1 MSSQAKIQELTT
13 ELKQHNYSYYI
24 LAQPTISDRD
34 FDMKLK
40 ELEKLERAFPQYA
53 DPNSPTQQ
61 VGGDITKNFNTVP
74 HSSRMLSLGNTY
86 NKEDLLDFDTRVAKL
101 NGGNEY
107 KYTAELK
114 FDGFAIAL
122 RYTDGKLTQAIT
134 RGDGTQ
140 GDDVTANVKTIRS
153 IPHQLIGNYP
163 PSLEV
168 RGEIFMHKAAFAR
181 LNEERAIKGED
192 LYKNPRNTAA
202 GTIKLQDSAEVA
214 KRPLD
219 GFLYQLAEHGKEELD
234 HWDSLQRMKSYGL
247 PVNDA
252 TRICDAIED
261 VWKFIEH
268 WDTERKN
275 LSFEIDGV
283 VIKVN
288 SRLQQQE
295 MGFTSKFPR
304 WAMSYK
310 FETERAESKLLSIS
324 YQVGRTGAVTPV
336 ANLEPMQLLGT
347 TVKRASLHNADFIA
361 QLDVR
366 VGDTVFVEKGGEI
379 IPKIVEVDASN
390 RDADSKRTQFTAT
403 CPECDTLL
411 ERPEGDA
418 VFRCPNTQ
426 SCPPQVKGRIEHFIG
441 RKAMDVASL
450 GEGKIDVLVE
460 NGVINKPAD
469 LYALTFDMLEN
480 QSKVIEDEDAGFK
493 IDGSLVVELQRA
505 LFAMANKW
513 GNAPLKVLNDLNP
526 KSISDFLVLDISG
539 VLSETHKNSILKL
552 RNFINKRQQT
562 GRFSESFFSSD
573 FVFVE
578 SVFTFR
584 FPKECE
590 MLKLAFDQFDY
601 IDELMSS
608 NQSSDFQLFITRLSD
623 RRKLT
628 IQKTSAENILEG
640 LGASKK
646 IPFERVLF
654 GLGIRFVGETVA
666 KKLAFH
672 FKNID
677 AIMAADFETL
687 NGVEEIGGVI
697 AKSVIDFFSQPENR
711 EEIEKLKFAGL
722 QFEVVEKELATNAL
736 EGAKIVVSGTFTL
749 FSRNELKKIIED
761 NGGVNVSS
769 ISKNTD
775 FIIAGD
781 SMGPAKKEKAE
792 KLGVKMISENDFKQ
806 MIAE

>member
-1 MSSQAKIQELTT
+1 MSPQAKLQELTA
-13 ELKQHNYSYYI
+13 ELKQHNYDYYV
-24 LAQPTISDRD
+24 LANPTISDRE

-40 ELEKLERAFPQYA
+40 ELEKLEQAFPQYT

-61 VGGDITKNFNTVP
+61 VGGGITKNFETVP
-74 HSSRMLSLGNTY
+74 HSTRMLSLGNTY
-86 NKEDLLDFDTRVAKL
+86 NKEELLDFDKRVAKL
-101 NGGNEY
+101 NGGNAY
-107 KYTAELK
+107 QYTAELK

-122 RYTDGKLTQAIT
+122 RYADGKLSRAIT

-153 IPHQLIGNYP
+153 IPHQLRGNYP
-163 PSLEV
+163 PNLEV
-168 RGEIFMHKAAFAR
+168 RGEIFMHKAAFAK
-181 LNEERAIKGED
+181 LNEERANKGED

-234 HWDSLQRMKSYGL
+234 HWDSLQRMKEYGL

-252 TRICDAIED
+252 TQLCDTIED
-261 VWKFIEH
+261 VWTFIEH

-361 QLDVR
+361 ELDIR
-366 VGDTVFVEKGGEI
+366 IGDRVFVEKGGEI
-379 IPKIVEVDASN
+379 IPKIVEVDASG
-390 RDADSKRTQFTAT
+390 RGPGSEPTQFTST
-403 CPECDTLL
+403 CPECETLL

-418 VFRCPNTQ
+418 VYRCPNTQ
-426 SCPPQVKGRIEHFIG
+426 HCPPQVKGRIEHFIG

-450 GEGKIDVLVE
+450 GEGKIDVLYQSGLVRR
-460 NGVINKPAD
+460 VAD
-469 LYALTFDMLEN
+469 LY
-480 QSKVIEDEDAGFK
+480 
-493 IDGSLVVELQRA
+493 SLQGEQL
-505 LFAMANKW
+505 L
-513 GNAPLKVLNDLNP
+513 GLS
-526 KSISDFLVLDISG
+526 KSI
-539 VLSETHKNSILKL
+539 
-552 RNFINKRQQT
+552 INEDT
-562 GRFSESFFSSD
+562 GDERIVSF
-573 FVFVE
+573 
-578 SVFTFR
+578 
-584 FPKECE
+584 KE
-590 MLKLAFDQFDY
+590 
-601 IDELMSS
+601 
-608 NQSSDFQLFITRLSD
+608 
-623 RRKLT
+623 
-628 IQKTSAENILEG
+628 KTVENIVG
-640 LGASKK
+640 GIQASKQ

-677 AIMAADFETL
+677 ALIAADFETL
-687 NGVEEIGGVI
+687 NAVSEIGGVI
-697 AKSVIDFFSQPENR
+697 AKSVIDYFSIPENR
-711 EEIEKLKFAGL
+711 EEIEQMKVAGL
-722 QFEVVEKELATNAL
+722 QFEVIEKELASNAL
-736 EGAKIVVSGTFTL
+736 DGAKIVVSGVFNR
-749 FSRNELKKIIED
+749 FSRNELKKLIED
-761 NGGVNVSS
+761 NGGKNVSS
-769 ISKNTD
+769 ISKSTD
-775 FIIAGD
+775 FIVAGD

-792 KLGVKMISENDFKQ
+792 KLGVRMITEDEF
-806 MIAE
+806 AEMLG

>member
-1 MSSQAKIQELTT
+1 MSSQAKIQELTV
-13 ELKQHNYSYYI
+13 ELKQHNYNYYI

-40 ELEKLERAFPQYA
+40 ELEKLEQSYPQYA

-61 VGGDITKNFNTVP
+61 VGGGITKNFNTVP

-86 NKEDLLDFDTRVAKL
+86 NKEELLDFDTRVAKL

-122 RYTDGKLTQAIT
+122 RYSNGELVQAIT

-140 GDDVTANVKTIRS
+140 GDDVTANVKTVKN
-153 IPHQLIGNYP
+153 IPHQLTGDIPENI
-163 PSLEV
+163 EV
-168 RGEIFMHKAAFAR
+168 RGEMFIHKAAFAK
-181 LNEERAIKGED
+181 LNEQRARNGED

-202 GTIKLQDSAEVA
+202 GTIKLQNSAEVA
-214 KRPLD
+214 RRPLD
-219 GFLYQLAEHGKEELD
+219 GFMYQLAEHGKEELD

-252 TRICDAIED
+252 TRICDTIEE
-261 VWKFIEH
+261 VWKFIEY
-268 WDTERKN
+268 WDIERKN

-295 MGFTSKFPR
+295 MGFTSKYPR

-366 VGDTVFVEKGGEI
+366 VGDIVFVEKGGEI

-390 RDADSKRTQFTAT
+390 REAGSQPTQFTAT

-441 RKAMDVASL
+441 RKAMDVASF
-450 GEGKIDVLVE
+450 GEGKIDVLYQSGLVHR
-460 NGVINKPAD
+460 PAD
-469 LYALTFDMLEN
+469 LYALVQEQLLGL
-480 QSKVIEDEDAGFK
+480 SKAILNEDTGDERVVSFK
-493 IDGSLVVELQRA
+493 E
-505 LFAMANKW
+505 
-513 GNAPLKVLNDLNP
+513 
-526 KSISDFLVLDISG
+526 
-539 VLSETHKNSILKL
+539 
-552 RNFINKRQQT
+552 
-562 GRFSESFFSSD
+562 
-573 FVFVE
+573 
-578 SVFTFR
+578 
-584 FPKECE
+584 
-590 MLKLAFDQFDY
+590 
-601 IDELMSS
+601 
-608 NQSSDFQLFITRLSD
+608 
-623 RRKLT
+623 
-628 IQKTSAENILEG
+628 KTVENILEG
-640 LGASKK
+640 IDQSKSQ
-646 IPFERVLF
+646 PFERVLF

-666 KKLAFH
+666 KKLAFN

-697 AKSVIDFFSQPENR
+697 AKSVIDYFSIAENR
-711 EEIEKLKFAGL
+711 EEIEQLKAAGL
-722 QFEVVEKELATNAL
+722 QFEVVEKELASNSL
-736 EGAKIVVSGTFTL
+736 DGAKIVVSGVFIR
-749 FSRNELKKIIED
+749 FSRNELKKLIED
-761 NGGVNVSS
+761 NGGKNVSS
-769 ISKNTD
+769 ISKSTD
-775 FIIAGD
+775 FIVAGD

-792 KLGVKMISENDFKQ
+792 KLGVRMISEDELAG
-806 MIAE
+806 MLE

>member
-1 MSSQAKIQELTT
+1 MSPQAKLQELTA
-13 ELKQHNYSYYI
+13 ELKQHNYDYYV
-24 LAQPTISDRD
+24 LANPTISDRE

-40 ELEKLERAFPQYA
+40 ELEKLEQAFPQYT

-61 VGGDITKNFNTVP
+61 VGGGITKNFETVP
-74 HSSRMLSLGNTY
+74 HSTRMLSLGNTY
-86 NKEDLLDFDTRVAKL
+86 NKEELLDFDKRVAKL
-101 NGGNEY
+101 NGGNAY
-107 KYTAELK
+107 QYTAELK

-122 RYTDGKLTQAIT
+122 RYADGKLSRAIT

-153 IPHQLIGNYP
+153 IPHQLRGNYP
-163 PSLEV
+163 PNLEV
-168 RGEIFMHKAAFAR
+168 RGEIFMHKAAFAK
-181 LNEERAIKGED
+181 LNEERANKGED

-234 HWDSLQRMKSYGL
+234 HWDSLQRMKEYGL

-252 TRICDAIED
+252 TQLCDTIED
-261 VWKFIEH
+261 VWTFIEH

-361 QLDVR
+361 ELDIR
-366 VGDTVFVEKGGEI
+366 IGDRVFVEKGGEI
-379 IPKIVEVDASN
+379 IPKIVEVDASG
-390 RDADSKRTQFTAT
+390 RGPGSEPTQFTPT
-403 CPECDTLL
+403 CPECETLL

-418 VFRCPNTQ
+418 VYRCPNTQ
-426 SCPPQVKGRIEHFIG
+426 HCPPQVKGRIEHFIG

-450 GEGKIDVLVE
+450 GEGKIDVLYQSGLVRR
-460 NGVINKPAD
+460 VAD
-469 LYALTFDMLEN
+469 LY
-480 QSKVIEDEDAGFK
+480 
-493 IDGSLVVELQRA
+493 SLQGEQL
-505 LFAMANKW
+505 L
-513 GNAPLKVLNDLNP
+513 GLS
-526 KSISDFLVLDISG
+526 KSI
-539 VLSETHKNSILKL
+539 
-552 RNFINKRQQT
+552 INEDT
-562 GRFSESFFSSD
+562 GDERIVSF
-573 FVFVE
+573 
-578 SVFTFR
+578 
-584 FPKECE
+584 KE
-590 MLKLAFDQFDY
+590 
-601 IDELMSS
+601 
-608 NQSSDFQLFITRLSD
+608 
-623 RRKLT
+623 
-628 IQKTSAENILEG
+628 KTVENIVG
-640 LGASKK
+640 GIQASKQ

-677 AIMAADFETL
+677 ALIAADFETL
-687 NGVEEIGGVI
+687 NAVSEIGGVI
-697 AKSVIDFFSQPENR
+697 AKSVIDYFSIPENR
-711 EEIEKLKFAGL
+711 EEIEQMKVAGL
-722 QFEVVEKELATNAL
+722 QFEVIEKELASNAL
-736 EGAKIVVSGTFTL
+736 DGAKIVVSGVFTS
-749 FSRNELKKIIED
+749 FSRNELKKLIED
-761 NGGVNVSS
+761 NGGKNVSS
-769 ISKNTD
+769 ISKSTD
-775 FIIAGD
+775 FIVAGD

-792 KLGVKMISENDFKQ
+792 KLGVKMITEDEFAK
-806 MIAE
+806 MLG

>member
-1 MSSQAKIQELTT
+1 MVFRTFAAVSTQAKIKQLTA
-13 ELKQHNYSYYI
+13 ELKKYNHEYYV
-24 LAQPTISDRD
+24 LAQSTISDRE

-40 ELEKLERAFPQYA
+40 ELEKLEAAFPQYA

-61 VGGDITKNFNTVP
+61 VGGDVTKNFNTVP

-86 NKEDLLDFDTRVAKL
+86 NKEELLDFDTRVTKL

-107 KYTAELK
+107 QYTAELK

-122 RYTDGKLTQAIT
+122 RYINGKLEQAIT
-134 RGDGTQ
+134 RGDGTK

-153 IPHQLIGNYP
+153 VPHLLSGNYP
-163 PSLEV
+163 PNLEV
-168 RGEIFMHKAAFAR
+168 RGEIFMHKAAFTR
-181 LNEERAIKGED
+181 LNEDRAKNGED

-214 KRPLD
+214 RRPLD

-252 TRICDAIED
+252 TKLCDTIEE
-261 VWKFIEH
+261 VWKFIEY
-268 WDTERKN
+268 WEIERKN

-361 QLDVR
+361 QLDIR

-390 RDADSKRTQFTAT
+390 RDAYSQPTKFTTT
-403 CPECDTLL
+403 CPECDTIL
-411 ERPEGDA
+411 ERPDGDA
-418 VFRCPNTQ
+418 VFRCTNTQ
-426 SCPPQVKGRIEHFIG
+426 SCPPQVKGRIEHFIS

-450 GEGKIDVLVE
+450 GEGKIDVLYQSGLVHRA
-460 NGVINKPAD
+460 AD
-469 LYALTFDMLEN
+469 LYKLKSEDLLGL
-480 QSKVIEDEDAGFK
+480 SKAIVNEDTGDERIVSFK
-493 IDGSLVVELQRA
+493 ERTV
-505 LFAMANKW
+505 
-513 GNAPLKVLNDLNP
+513 
-526 KSISDFLVLDISG
+526 
-539 VLSETHKNSILKL
+539 
-552 RNFINKRQQT
+552 
-562 GRFSESFFSSD
+562 
-573 FVFVE
+573 
-578 SVFTFR
+578 
-584 FPKECE
+584 
-590 MLKLAFDQFDY
+590 
-601 IDELMSS
+601 
-608 NQSSDFQLFITRLSD
+608 
-623 RRKLT
+623 
-628 IQKTSAENILEG
+628 ENIITGLES
-640 LGASKK
+640 SKNQ
-646 IPFERVLF
+646 PFERVLF

-677 AIMAADFETL
+677 ALMAADVETL
-687 NGVEEIGGVI
+687 NAVEEIGSVI
-697 AKSVIDFFSQPENR
+697 AKSVIDYFGIAANR
-711 EEIEKLKFAGL
+711 EEIAQLHVAGL
-722 QFEVVEKELATNAL
+722 QFEVVEKELASNAL
-736 EGAKIVVSGTFTL
+736 EGAKIVVSGVFTR
-749 FSRNELKKIIED
+749 FSRNELKQLIED
-761 NGGVNVSS
+761 NGGKNVSS
-769 ISKNTD
+769 ISKSTD
-775 FIIAGD
+775 FIVAGE

-792 KLGVKMISENDFKQ
+792 KLGIRMITEDEFAE
-806 MIAE
+806 MI

>member
-1 MSSQAKIQELTT
+1 MFCTFATVSTQAKIQELTT
-13 ELKQHNYSYYI
+13 ELKKHNYNYYV
-24 LAQPTISDRD
+24 LANPTISDRE

-40 ELEKLERAFPQYA
+40 ELETLEQAFPQYA
-53 DPNSPTQQ
+53 DPNSPSQQ
-61 VGGDITKNFNTVP
+61 VGGDITKSFNTVP

-86 NKEDLLDFDTRVAKL
+86 NKEELQDFDGRVAKL
-101 NGGNEY
+101 NGGNSY
-107 KYTAELK
+107 NYTAELK

-122 RYTDGKLTQAIT
+122 RYEGGKLNQAIT

-153 IPHQLIGNYP
+153 IPHQLKGNFP
-163 PSLEV
+163 PKLEV
-168 RGEIFMHKAAFAR
+168 RGEIFMHKAAFAK
-181 LNEERAIKGED
+181 LNEERAKSGED

-234 HWDSLQRMKSYGL
+234 HWDSLQRMKAYGL

-252 TRICDAIED
+252 TRLCDTIED
-261 VWKFIEH
+261 VWKFIED

-361 QLDVR
+361 DLDIR
-366 VGDTVFVEKGGEI
+366 IGDRVFVEKGGEI
-379 IPKIVEVDASN
+379 IPKIVEVDARN
-390 RDADSKRTQFTAT
+390 RASDSQPTQFTET
-403 CPECDTLL
+403 CPECETVLV
-411 ERPEGDA
+411 RPDGDA

-450 GEGKIDVLVE
+450 GEGKIDLLYQAGLVRRA
-460 NGVINKPAD
+460 AD
-469 LYALTFDMLEN
+469 LYTLDADQLLGLRKTIPNE
-480 QSKVIEDEDAGFK
+480 ETGDER
-493 IDGSLVVELQRA
+493 IV
-505 LFAMANKW
+505 
-513 GNAPLKVLNDLNP
+513 
-526 KSISDFLVLDISG
+526 
-539 VLSETHKNSILKL
+539 
-552 RNFINKRQQT
+552 
-562 GRFSESFFSSD
+562 SFQ
-573 FVFVE
+573 E
-578 SVFTFR
+578 
-584 FPKECE
+584 
-590 MLKLAFDQFDY
+590 
-601 IDELMSS
+601 
-608 NQSSDFQLFITRLSD
+608 
-623 RRKLT
+623 
-628 IQKTSAENILEG
+628 KTVENIVAGIES
-640 LGASKK
+640 SKSQ
-646 IPFERVLF
+646 PFERVLF

-677 AIMAADFETL
+677 ALMIADFETL

-697 AKSVIDFFSQPENR
+697 ARSVIDYFSIPENR
-711 EEIEKLKFAGL
+711 EEIEELKAAGL
-722 QFEVVEKELATNAL
+722 HFEVVEKELASNAL
-736 EGAKIVVSGTFTL
+736 DGAKIVVSGVFTL
-749 FSRNELKKIIED
+749 FSRNELKKLIED
-761 NGGVNVSS
+761 NGGKNVSS
-769 ISKNTD
+769 ISKSTD
-775 FIIAGD
+775 FIVAGE

-792 KLGVKMISENDFKQ
+792 KLGVKMISESEF
-806 MIAE
+806 AEIIE

>member
-1 MSSQAKIQELTT
+1 MSSQAKIQELTV
-13 ELKQHNYSYYI
+13 ELKQHNYNYYI

-40 ELEKLERAFPQYA
+40 DLEKLEQAFPQYA

-86 NKEDLLDFDTRVAKL
+86 NKEELLDFDTRVAKL
-101 NGGNEY
+101 NGGNAY
-107 KYTAELK
+107 NYTAELK

-122 RYTDGKLTQAIT
+122 RYANGELVQAIT

-140 GDDVTANVKTIRS
+140 GDDVTANVKTVKN
-153 IPHQLIGNYP
+153 IPHQLTGDIPENI
-163 PSLEV
+163 EV
-168 RGEIFMHKAAFAR
+168 RGEMFIHKAAFAK
-181 LNEERAIKGED
+181 LNEQRARNGED

-214 KRPLD
+214 RRPLD
-219 GFLYQLAEHGKEELD
+219 GFMYQLAEHGKEELD

-252 TRICDAIED
+252 TRICDTIEE
-261 VWKFIEH
+261 VWKFIEY
-268 WDTERKN
+268 WDIERKN

-288 SRLQQQE
+288 SCLQQQE
-295 MGFTSKFPR
+295 MGFTSKYPR

-390 RDADSKRTQFTAT
+390 REAGSQPTQFTAT

-450 GEGKIDVLVE
+450 GEGKIDVLYQSGLVHR
-460 NGVINKPAD
+460 PAD
-469 LYALTFDMLEN
+469 LYALVQEQLLGL
-480 QSKVIEDEDAGFK
+480 SKAIVNEDTGDERVVSFK
-493 IDGSLVVELQRA
+493 E
-505 LFAMANKW
+505 
-513 GNAPLKVLNDLNP
+513 
-526 KSISDFLVLDISG
+526 
-539 VLSETHKNSILKL
+539 
-552 RNFINKRQQT
+552 
-562 GRFSESFFSSD
+562 
-573 FVFVE
+573 
-578 SVFTFR
+578 
-584 FPKECE
+584 
-590 MLKLAFDQFDY
+590 
-601 IDELMSS
+601 
-608 NQSSDFQLFITRLSD
+608 
-623 RRKLT
+623 
-628 IQKTSAENILEG
+628 KTVENILEG
-640 LGASKK
+640 IDQSKSQ
-646 IPFERVLF
+646 PFERVLF

-666 KKLAFH
+666 KKLAFN

-677 AIMAADFETL
+677 AIMAANFEIL

-697 AKSVIDFFSQPENR
+697 AKSVIDYFSIAENR
-711 EEIEKLKFAGL
+711 EEIEQLKAAGL
-722 QFEVVEKELATNAL
+722 QFEVVEKELASNSL
-736 EGAKIVVSGTFTL
+736 DGAKIVVSGVFTR
-749 FSRNELKKIIED
+749 FSRNELKKLIED
-761 NGGVNVSS
+761 NGGKNVSS
-769 ISKNTD
+769 ISKSTD
-775 FIIAGD
+775 FIVAGD

-792 KLGVKMISENDFKQ
+792 KLGVRMISEDELAG
-806 MIAE
+806 MLE

>member
-1 MSSQAKIQELTT
+1 MSPQAKLQELTA
-13 ELKQHNYSYYI
+13 ELKQHNYDYYV
-24 LAQPTISDRD
+24 LANPTISDRE

-40 ELEKLERAFPQYA
+40 ELEKLEQAFPQYT

-61 VGGDITKNFNTVP
+61 VGGGITKNFETVP
-74 HSSRMLSLGNTY
+74 HSTRMLSLGNTY
-86 NKEDLLDFDTRVAKL
+86 NKEELLDFDKRVAKL
-101 NGGNEY
+101 NGGNAY
-107 KYTAELK
+107 QYTAELK

-122 RYTDGKLTQAIT
+122 RYADGKLSRAIT

-153 IPHQLIGNYP
+153 IPHQLRGNYP
-163 PSLEV
+163 PNLEV
-168 RGEIFMHKAAFAR
+168 RGEIFMHKAAFAK
-181 LNEERAIKGED
+181 LNEERANKGED

-234 HWDSLQRMKSYGL
+234 HWDSLQRMKEYGL

-252 TRICDAIED
+252 TQLCDTIED
-261 VWKFIEH
+261 VWTFIEH

-361 QLDVR
+361 ELDIR
-366 VGDTVFVEKGGEI
+366 IGDRVFVEKGGEI
-379 IPKIVEVDASN
+379 IPKIVEVDASG
-390 RDADSKRTQFTAT
+390 RGPGSEPTQFTPT
-403 CPECDTLL
+403 CPECETLL

-418 VFRCPNTQ
+418 VYRCPNTQ
-426 SCPPQVKGRIEHFIG
+426 HCPPQVKGRIEHFIG

-450 GEGKIDVLVE
+450 GEGKIDVLYQSGLVRR
-460 NGVINKPAD
+460 VAD
-469 LYALTFDMLEN
+469 LY
-480 QSKVIEDEDAGFK
+480 
-493 IDGSLVVELQRA
+493 SLQGEQL
-505 LFAMANKW
+505 L
-513 GNAPLKVLNDLNP
+513 GLS
-526 KSISDFLVLDISG
+526 KSI
-539 VLSETHKNSILKL
+539 
-552 RNFINKRQQT
+552 INEDT
-562 GRFSESFFSSD
+562 GDERIVSF
-573 FVFVE
+573 
-578 SVFTFR
+578 
-584 FPKECE
+584 KE
-590 MLKLAFDQFDY
+590 
-601 IDELMSS
+601 
-608 NQSSDFQLFITRLSD
+608 
-623 RRKLT
+623 
-628 IQKTSAENILEG
+628 KTVENIVG
-640 LGASKK
+640 GIQASKQ

-677 AIMAADFETL
+677 ALIAADFETL
-687 NGVEEIGGVI
+687 NAVSEIGGVI
-697 AKSVIDFFSQPENR
+697 AKSVIDYFSIPENR
-711 EEIEKLKFAGL
+711 EEIEQMKVAGL
-722 QFEVVEKELATNAL
+722 QFEVIEKELASNAL
-736 EGAKIVVSGTFTL
+736 DGAKIVVSGVFNR
-749 FSRNELKKIIED
+749 FSRNELKKLIED
-761 NGGVNVSS
+761 NGGKNVSS
-769 ISKNTD
+769 ISKSTD
-775 FIIAGD
+775 FIVAGD
-781 SMGPAKKEKAE
+781 SMGPAKKEKA
-792 KLGVKMISENDFKQ
+792 
-806 MIAE
+806 

>member
-1 MSSQAKIQELTT
+1 VSTKAKIQELTV
-13 ELKQHNYSYYI
+13 ELKQHNYDYYV
-24 LAQPTISDRD
+24 LANSTISDRD

-86 NKEDLLDFDTRVAKL
+86 NKEELLDFDGRVAKL
-101 NGGNEY
+101 NGGNTY
-107 KYTAELK
+107 NYTAELK

-122 RYTDGKLTQAIT
+122 RYANGELVQAIT

-140 GDDVTANVKTIRS
+140 GDDVTANVKTVKN
-153 IPHQLIGNYP
+153 IPHQLTGDIPENI
-163 PSLEV
+163 EV
-168 RGEIFMHKAAFAR
+168 RGEMFIHKAAFAK
-181 LNEERAIKGED
+181 LNEQRAKNGED

-214 KRPLD
+214 RRPLD
-219 GFLYQLAEHGKEELD
+219 GFMYQLAEHGKEELD

-252 TRICDAIED
+252 TRLCDTIEE

-268 WDTERKN
+268 WDIERKN
-275 LSFEIDGV
+275 LGFEIDGV

-361 QLDVR
+361 QLDIR
-366 VGDTVFVEKGGEI
+366 VGDRVFVEKGGEI

-390 RDADSKRTQFTAT
+390 REVGSQPTQFTTT

-460 NGVINKPAD
+460 NGVIRKPAD
-469 LYALTFDMLEN
+469 LYALTIGSLEN
-480 QSKVIEDEDAGFK
+480 QTKVIADEDAGYR
-493 IDGSLVVELQRA
+493 IDGNLVVDHVRG
-505 LFAMANKW
+505 LFAMAHKW
-513 GNAPLKVLNDLNP
+513 GNVPLKIIQDLNT
-526 KSISDFLVLDISG
+526 KSIADFLEVNFEGITNESHKKALHKFKKLVKERLTNCTVSSTFVSSDFLD
-539 VLSETHKNSILKL
+539 
-552 RNFINKRQQT
+552 
-562 GRFSESFFSSD
+562 
-573 FVFVE
+573 VE
-578 SVFTFR
+578 KVVQFR
-584 FPKECE
+584 FPKEYGTLRNKFE
-590 MLKLAFDQFDY
+590 EIDF
-601 IDELMSS
+601 IDELDSPDLTD
-608 NQSSDFQLFITRLSD
+608 DFRLFINRLSD
-623 RRKLT
+623 RKKLT
-628 IQKTSAENILEG
+628 ILKTSAENILKG
-640 LGASKK
+640 LEASKK
-646 IPFERVLF
+646 VPFERVLF

-666 KKLAFH
+666 KKLAYH

-677 AIMAADFETL
+677 ALMASEFETL
-687 NGVEEIGGVI
+687 KDVEEIGAVI

-711 EEIEKLKFAGL
+711 EEMGKLKFAGL
-722 QFEVVEKELATNAL
+722 QFDVVEKELASNAL

-761 NGGVNVSS
+761 NGGINVSS

-775 FIIAGD
+775 FIVAGD

>member
-1 MSSQAKIQELTT
+1 MSPQAKLQELTA
-13 ELKQHNYSYYI
+13 ELKQHNYDYYV
-24 LAQPTISDRD
+24 LANPTISDRE

-40 ELEKLERAFPQYA
+40 ELEKLEQAFPQYT

-61 VGGDITKNFNTVP
+61 VGGGITKNFETVP
-74 HSSRMLSLGNTY
+74 HSTRMLSLGNTY
-86 NKEDLLDFDTRVAKL
+86 NKEELLDFDKRVAKL
-101 NGGNEY
+101 NGGNAY
-107 KYTAELK
+107 QYTAELK

-122 RYTDGKLTQAIT
+122 RYADGKLSRAIT

-153 IPHQLIGNYP
+153 IPHQLRGNYP
-163 PSLEV
+163 PNLEV
-168 RGEIFMHKAAFAR
+168 RGEIFMHKAAFAK
-181 LNEERAIKGED
+181 LNEERANKGED

-234 HWDSLQRMKSYGL
+234 HWDSLQRMKEYGL

-252 TRICDAIED
+252 TQLCDTIED
-261 VWKFIEH
+261 VWTFIEH

-361 QLDVR
+361 ELDIR
-366 VGDTVFVEKGGEI
+366 IGDRVFVEKGGEI
-379 IPKIVEVDASN
+379 IPKIVEVDASG
-390 RDADSKRTQFTAT
+390 RGPGSEPTQFTPT
-403 CPECDTLL
+403 CPECETLL

-418 VFRCPNTQ
+418 VYRCPNTQ
-426 SCPPQVKGRIEHFIG
+426 HCPPQVKGRIEHFIG

-450 GEGKIDVLVE
+450 GEGKIDVLYQSGLVRR
-460 NGVINKPAD
+460 VAD
-469 LYALTFDMLEN
+469 LY
-480 QSKVIEDEDAGFK
+480 
-493 IDGSLVVELQRA
+493 SLQGEQL
-505 LFAMANKW
+505 L
-513 GNAPLKVLNDLNP
+513 GLS
-526 KSISDFLVLDISG
+526 KSI
-539 VLSETHKNSILKL
+539 
-552 RNFINKRQQT
+552 INEDT
-562 GRFSESFFSSD
+562 GDERIVSF
-573 FVFVE
+573 
-578 SVFTFR
+578 
-584 FPKECE
+584 KE
-590 MLKLAFDQFDY
+590 
-601 IDELMSS
+601 
-608 NQSSDFQLFITRLSD
+608 
-623 RRKLT
+623 
-628 IQKTSAENILEG
+628 KTVENIVG
-640 LGASKK
+640 GIQASKQ

-677 AIMAADFETL
+677 ALIAADFETL
-687 NGVEEIGGVI
+687 NAVSEIGGVI
-697 AKSVIDFFSQPENR
+697 AKSVIDYFSIPENR
-711 EEIEKLKFAGL
+711 EEIEQMKVAGL
-722 QFEVVEKELATNAL
+722 QFEVIEKELASNAL
-736 EGAKIVVSGTFTL
+736 DGAKIVVSGVFTR
-749 FSRNELKKIIED
+749 FSRNELKKLIED
-761 NGGVNVSS
+761 NGGKNVSS
-769 ISKNTD
+769 ISKSTD
-775 FIIAGD
+775 FIVAGD

-792 KLGVKMISENDFKQ
+792 KLGVKMITEDEFAK
-806 MIAE
+806 MLG

>member
-1 MSSQAKIQELTT
+1 MSPQAKLQELTA
-13 ELKQHNYSYYI
+13 ELKQHNYDYYV
-24 LAQPTISDRD
+24 LANPTISDRE

-40 ELEKLERAFPQYA
+40 ELEKLEQAFPQYT

-61 VGGDITKNFNTVP
+61 VGGGITKNFETVP
-74 HSSRMLSLGNTY
+74 HSTRMLSLGNTY
-86 NKEDLLDFDTRVAKL
+86 NKEELLDFDKRVAKL
-101 NGGNEY
+101 NGGNAY
-107 KYTAELK
+107 QYTAELK

-122 RYTDGKLTQAIT
+122 RYADGKLSRAIT

-153 IPHQLIGNYP
+153 IPHQLRGNYP
-163 PSLEV
+163 PNLEV
-168 RGEIFMHKAAFAR
+168 RGEIFMHKAAFAK
-181 LNEERAIKGED
+181 LNEERANKGED

-234 HWDSLQRMKSYGL
+234 HWDSLQRMKEYGL

-252 TRICDAIED
+252 TQLCDTIED
-261 VWKFIEH
+261 VWTFIEH

-361 QLDVR
+361 ELDIR
-366 VGDTVFVEKGGEI
+366 IGDRVFVEKGGEI
-379 IPKIVEVDASN
+379 IPKIVEVDASG
-390 RDADSKRTQFTAT
+390 RGSGSEPTQFTPT
-403 CPECDTLL
+403 CPECETLL

-418 VFRCPNTQ
+418 VYRCPNTQ
-426 SCPPQVKGRIEHFIG
+426 HCPPQVKGRIEHFIG

-450 GEGKIDVLVE
+450 GEGKIDVLYQSGLVRR
-460 NGVINKPAD
+460 VAD
-469 LYALTFDMLEN
+469 LY
-480 QSKVIEDEDAGFK
+480 
-493 IDGSLVVELQRA
+493 SLQGEQL
-505 LFAMANKW
+505 L
-513 GNAPLKVLNDLNP
+513 GLS
-526 KSISDFLVLDISG
+526 KSI
-539 VLSETHKNSILKL
+539 
-552 RNFINKRQQT
+552 INEDT
-562 GRFSESFFSSD
+562 GDERIVSF
-573 FVFVE
+573 
-578 SVFTFR
+578 
-584 FPKECE
+584 KE
-590 MLKLAFDQFDY
+590 
-601 IDELMSS
+601 
-608 NQSSDFQLFITRLSD
+608 
-623 RRKLT
+623 
-628 IQKTSAENILEG
+628 KTVENIVG
-640 LGASKK
+640 GIQASKQ

-677 AIMAADFETL
+677 ALIAADFETL
-687 NGVEEIGGVI
+687 NAVSEIGGVI
-697 AKSVIDFFSQPENR
+697 AKSVIDYFSIPENR
-711 EEIEKLKFAGL
+711 EEIEQMKVAGL
-722 QFEVVEKELATNAL
+722 QFEVIEKELASNAL
-736 EGAKIVVSGTFTL
+736 DGAKIVVSGVFNR
-749 FSRNELKKIIED
+749 FSRNELKKLIED
-761 NGGVNVSS
+761 NGGKNVSS
-769 ISKNTD
+769 ISKSTD
-775 FIIAGD
+775 FIVAGD

-792 KLGVKMISENDFKQ
+792 KLGVRMITEDEF
-806 MIAE
+806 AEMLG

>member
-1 MSSQAKIQELTT
+1 MSSQAKIQELTA
-13 ELKQHNYSYYI
+13 ELKQHNYNYYI

-40 ELEKLERAFPQYA
+40 DLEKLEQAFPQYA

-86 NKEDLLDFDTRVAKL
+86 NKEELLDFDGRVAKL
-101 NGGNEY
+101 NGGNAY
-107 KYTAELK
+107 NYTAELK

-122 RYTDGKLTQAIT
+122 RYANGELVQAIT

-140 GDDVTANVKTIRS
+140 GDDVTANVKTVKN
-153 IPHQLIGNYP
+153 IPHQLTGDIPENI
-163 PSLEV
+163 EV
-168 RGEIFMHKAAFAR
+168 RGEMFIHKAAFAK
-181 LNEERAIKGED
+181 LNEQRARNGED

-202 GTIKLQDSAEVA
+202 GTIKLQNSAEVA
-214 KRPLD
+214 RRPLD
-219 GFLYQLAEHGKEELD
+219 GFMYQLAEHGKEELD

-252 TRICDAIED
+252 TRICDTIEE
-261 VWKFIEH
+261 VWKFIEY
-268 WDTERKN
+268 WDIERKN

-288 SRLQQQE
+288 SCLQQQE
-295 MGFTSKFPR
+295 MGFTSKYPR

-390 RDADSKRTQFTAT
+390 REAGSQPTQFTAT

-450 GEGKIDVLVE
+450 GEGKIDVLYQSGLVHR
-460 NGVINKPAD
+460 PAD
-469 LYALTFDMLEN
+469 LYALVQEQLLGL
-480 QSKVIEDEDAGFK
+480 SKAILNEDIGDERVVSFK
-493 IDGSLVVELQRA
+493 E
-505 LFAMANKW
+505 
-513 GNAPLKVLNDLNP
+513 
-526 KSISDFLVLDISG
+526 
-539 VLSETHKNSILKL
+539 
-552 RNFINKRQQT
+552 
-562 GRFSESFFSSD
+562 
-573 FVFVE
+573 
-578 SVFTFR
+578 
-584 FPKECE
+584 
-590 MLKLAFDQFDY
+590 
-601 IDELMSS
+601 
-608 NQSSDFQLFITRLSD
+608 
-623 RRKLT
+623 
-628 IQKTSAENILEG
+628 KTVENILEG
-640 LGASKK
+640 IDQSKSQ
-646 IPFERVLF
+646 PFERVLF

-666 KKLAFH
+666 KKLAFN

-677 AIMAADFETL
+677 AIMAANFEIL

-697 AKSVIDFFSQPENR
+697 AKSVIDYFSIAENR
-711 EEIEKLKFAGL
+711 EEIEQLKAAGL
-722 QFEVVEKELATNAL
+722 QFEVVEKELASNSL
-736 EGAKIVVSGTFTL
+736 DGAKIVVSGVFIR
-749 FSRNELKKIIED
+749 FSRNELKKLIED
-761 NGGVNVSS
+761 NGGKNVSS
-769 ISKNTD
+769 ISKSTD
-775 FIIAGD
+775 FIVAGD

-792 KLGVKMISENDFKQ
+792 KLGVRMISEDELAG
-806 MIAE
+806 MLE

>member
-1 MSSQAKIQELTT
+1 VSSQAKIQELTA
-13 ELKQHNYSYYI
+13 ELKQHNYNYYI

-40 ELEKLERAFPQYA
+40 DLEKLEQAFPQYA

-86 NKEDLLDFDTRVAKL
+86 NKEELLDFDGRVAKL
-101 NGGNEY
+101 NGGNAY
-107 KYTAELK
+107 NYTAELK

-122 RYTDGKLTQAIT
+122 RYANGELVQAIT

-140 GDDVTANVKTIRS
+140 GDDVTANVKTVKN
-153 IPHQLIGNYP
+153 IPHQLTGDIPENI
-163 PSLEV
+163 EV
-168 RGEIFMHKAAFAR
+168 RGEMFIHKAAFAK
-181 LNEERAIKGED
+181 LNEQRARNGED

-202 GTIKLQDSAEVA
+202 GTIKLQNSAEVA
-214 KRPLD
+214 RRPLD
-219 GFLYQLAEHGKEELD
+219 GFMYQLAEHGKEELD

-252 TRICDAIED
+252 TRICDTIED
-261 VWKFIEH
+261 VWKFIEY
-268 WDTERKN
+268 WDIERKN

-295 MGFTSKFPR
+295 MGFTSKYPR

-366 VGDTVFVEKGGEI
+366 VGDIVFVEKGGEI

-390 RDADSKRTQFTAT
+390 REAGSQPTQFTAT

-450 GEGKIDVLVE
+450 GEGKIDVLYQSGLVHR
-460 NGVINKPAD
+460 PAD
-469 LYALTFDMLEN
+469 LYALVQEQLLGL
-480 QSKVIEDEDAGFK
+480 SKAILNEDTGDERVVSFK
-493 IDGSLVVELQRA
+493 E
-505 LFAMANKW
+505 
-513 GNAPLKVLNDLNP
+513 
-526 KSISDFLVLDISG
+526 
-539 VLSETHKNSILKL
+539 
-552 RNFINKRQQT
+552 
-562 GRFSESFFSSD
+562 
-573 FVFVE
+573 
-578 SVFTFR
+578 
-584 FPKECE
+584 
-590 MLKLAFDQFDY
+590 
-601 IDELMSS
+601 
-608 NQSSDFQLFITRLSD
+608 
-623 RRKLT
+623 
-628 IQKTSAENILEG
+628 KTVENILEG
-640 LGASKK
+640 IDQSKSQ
-646 IPFERVLF
+646 PFERVLF

-666 KKLAFH
+666 KKLAFN

-677 AIMAADFETL
+677 AIMAANFEIL

-697 AKSVIDFFSQPENR
+697 AKSVIDYFSIAENR
-711 EEIEKLKFAGL
+711 EEIEQLKAAGL
-722 QFEVVEKELATNAL
+722 QFEVVEKELASNSL
-736 EGAKIVVSGTFTL
+736 DGAKIVVSGVFIR
-749 FSRNELKKIIED
+749 FSRNELKKLIED
-761 NGGVNVSS
+761 NGGKNVSS
-769 ISKNTD
+769 ISKSTD
-775 FIIAGD
+775 FIVAGD

-792 KLGVKMISENDFKQ
+792 KLGVRMISEDELAG
-806 MIAE
+806 MLE